1 MDNMSL
7 FSVIVLA
14 VVGGK
19 VGAYRQQMLTELCP
33 QNQMLEHALCWAL
46 EGPTHGTGGQFCGGR
61 DDEVGSGFIECQRY
75 RRDSVVAFPVEAVDG
90 LMMGTQGRWTGVN
103 KINETIDL

>member
-1 MDNMSL
+1 MDDMSL

-33 QNQMLEHALCWAL
+33 
-46 EGPTHGTGGQFCGGR
+46 
-61 DDEVGSGFIECQRY
+61 
-75 RRDSVVAFPVEAVDG
+75 
-90 LMMGTQGRWTGVN
+90 
-103 KINETIDL
+103 